1 MGVKHSYREVCA
13 MLDRLVR
20 PLVRTQIQVLT
31 QNQAA
36 SARLTG
42 MVSQW
47 LGYLGV
53 QADVTQ
59 LHTSDDKIQ
68 IAIAVGKPDQCSD
81 REWQQILQN
90 VNQSCASLTANNLT
104 YQQIPPTQRI
114 KVAHLLALV
123 IQAGEPE
130 IAENWPQFKLRL
142 NTFNLEPS
150 LLTDIQ
156 TALKQ
161 PHHLDHLLDNLEP
174 EIAAYVLSRAIGIA
188 LLDRQINPH
197 EDNMLKAIYNA
208 MT

>member
-1 MGVKHSYREVCA
+1 

-20 PLVRTQIQVLT
+20 PLVRTQIQILT

-59 LHTSDDKIQ
+59 LNTTDGKIQ

-81 REWQQILQN
+81 REWNQILLN
-90 VNQSCASLTANNLT
+90 INQSCTSLTDACLT
-104 YQQIPPTQRI
+104 YHQIPPTQRI

-123 IQAGEPE
+123 IQAGDPE
-130 IAENWPQFKLRL
+130 IAQNWHQFKPRL
-142 NTFNLEPS
+142 TSFNLEAS
-150 LLTDIQ
+150 LLSDIQ
-156 TALKQ
+156 MALQQ
-161 PHHLDHLLDNLEP
+161 PHHLEHLLDSLEP
-174 EIAAYVLSRAIGIA
+174 ETAAYILSRAIGIA
-188 LLDRQINPH
+188 LLDRQINAH